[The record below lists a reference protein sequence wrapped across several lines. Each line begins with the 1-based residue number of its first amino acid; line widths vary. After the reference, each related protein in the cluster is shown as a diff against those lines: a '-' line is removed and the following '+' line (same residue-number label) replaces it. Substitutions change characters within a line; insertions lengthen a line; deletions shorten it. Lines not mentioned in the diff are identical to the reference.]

1 MPELPPEPASAPSA
15 PPEPVHEADEEA
27 SSKRARGMAVK
38 VMGGVVGA
46 MAVGA
51 LIFNASS
58 GGGEQNPST
67 VASAEQGEELPP
79 AGGAIQDGD
88 LPAAGGGPQSP
99 RQEEGP
105 VRQTQQPVHHGVT
118 LSASPHGKGSVGA
131 VVKISVRNDTE
142 KPLTLM
148 ATLVRGDGRS
158 GIVGEGTLAP
168 GSRVVEP
175 GGTAEG
181 TVEFSAATAPHQV
194 ALVDLSG
201 NIVALSAD
209 G

>member
-1 MPELPPEPASAPSA
+1 
-15 PPEPVHEADEEA
+15 
-27 SSKRARGMAVK
+27 MAVK

-58 GGGEQNPST
+58 GGGGEQNPSA
-67 VASAEQGEELPP
+67 VASSEQGEELPP
-79 AGGAIQDGD
+79 AGDAIQDGD
-88 LPAAGGGPQSP
+88 LPAAGGGPQPS
-99 RQEEGP
+99 RQEEEP
-105 VRQTQQPVHHGVT
+105 VRQTKQPARRGVT
-118 LSASPHGKGSVGA
+118 LTASPSGKGSVGA
-131 VVKISVRNDTE
+131 IVKISVRNDTE